1 MGTIEN
7 EYLSS
12 TLFGKARRVLLA
24 LFFSRTD
31 ESFYLRQ
38 IVRMTGV
45 GHGAVQRELKKLTD
59 AGIITKFKLG
69 RMVHYKVNRECP
81 VFDEL
86 RRLMT
91 KTAGLADVLRKAL
104 TSLADQI
111 DIAFIYG
118 SQANFT
124 AGATSDVDLLIVGG
138 VEELALHRAVAEAEG
153 YLDRPINY
161 TLLTRQEF
169 ERRRK
174 ETDGF
179 LSRVLSGETIFIVGK
194 PQDV

>member
-1 MGTIEN
+1 
-7 EYLSS
+7 
-12 TLFGKARRVLLA
+12 
-24 LFFSRTD
+24 
-31 ESFYLRQ
+31 
-38 IVRMTGV
+38 
-45 GHGAVQRELKKLTD
+45 
-59 AGIITKFKLG
+59 
-69 RMVHYKVNRECP
+69 MVHYKVNRECP